1 MPPSLIEPRLE
12 MQLLGGFEVRRDGR
26 PIAGIAYNKMRALL
40 AYLAMT
46 PGQEHRR
53 EALAELLWPGND
65 ASTARGNLRRTLSDL
80 RRVLETSAVP
90 LFAAGKND
98 IRFIAS
104 ADIDALALHGRQSMP
119 ATALDDST
127 IAGDERAIALYRG
140 PFLAG
145 LALPDSPDFE
155 DWLDIQRETL
165 HRRVLALL
173 ERVGKHYEQNGNHR
187 QALPCALR
195 LSELEPWNEAAH
207 RQAMRLYALNDQVSA
222 ALDQYQACCRLL
234 HKELGTQPEE
244 ETQRLADS
252 IRQGKLRP
260 PAAERRP
267 TPAIVPAIAPPVAE
281 RRQVTVLYCELSLA
295 ASDDLDEA
303 VSLLQAPQTRCA
315 DLIRHYA
322 GHLVQTHGGGL
333 LAYFGYPQANEHAA
347 RHAVEA
353 ALAIAATAAPGLEI
367 RTAVHSGQV
376 LSGGP
381 AAMPDSAG
389 QTSLL
394 AIQLRH
400 GAAPGE
406 VVVSE
411 ETQRLVAGYYAFR
424 AQGRQALPGIAQ
436 PLETFIVLGHS
447 GARSR
452 IDAASELTPLSGRT
466 QEIGRLLTCWQ
477 LASQGTRQIVLLQG
491 EAGIGK
497 SRLVHAVKE
506 RLHGQRHA
514 IRELRCFPEFAQSPF
529 YPLIAM
535 LEGLFA
541 FAADDCPAE
550 KFAKLA
556 SYLER
561 DFPSVAS
568 RAIPLLALLL
578 SLPLG
583 EPYAAPEL
591 SAKKQKEQTIAL
603 LLDILLTLAGR
614 QPVLLIVE
622 DLHWIDPS
630 TLELLKQF
638 IEQGRQGPIFG
649 LLTSRPE
656 FTPPWPPA
664 FSSTLPLEALAKTE
678 VADMLA
684 ALGGTLPAATI
695 ARIVER
701 ADGIPLFV
709 EEMAKIANTDHQ
721 ASLPTTLLDLL
732 AARID
737 HMGEAK
743 YTAQLAATLGREFD
757 LHWLRKISP
766 YPAATLERSLATL
779 QAAGLIHSAG
789 DGSRQFKHAL
799 IQEAAYQSQAKSERQ
814 AAHRRIATML
824 HSDFPEIVAKRPE
837 LLARHLGSGGESAA
851 AIAYWVQAGQRAA
864 LNSANLEAVD
874 HFHAALQLLQT
885 LPPSQERDK
894 TEFNILVSLSPV
906 LYGAKGYGT
915 DEATQVNARI
925 ATLSTVVG
933 DSPDLFP
940 AKWALVISTIASV
953 GSRGMPQAAQQLL
966 QMAQDEPLRQLAA
979 HFLIANASF
988 WLGDFTAARAH
999 GERVE
1004 ALARPELAPALLQHF
1019 GTDLTVFSGAYL
1031 FCSLLFLG
1039 YPEQAERHC
1048 QAMLARARATAHP
1061 HTLAQALSWAAVF
1074 YRWRNQPEQARQLAA
1089 EAIAISRQHD
1099 FQLWLACGEMTHGW
1113 ALMVGGERE
1122 QGIAEARASIAG
1134 MRAALGGISVVFLA
1148 SLAEAHIH
1156 RGEHAE
1162 ALPLLEEA
1170 LRDATKSGD
1179 RHFLAEVLRLQ
1190 GHCLLALAPDDAAT
1204 AEACFTEAL
1213 SLSRQQQARL
1223 FELRAATSLAQLHQ
1237 QQGRGGEIGPVL
1249 AEAYAWFDEGH
1260 ASPDL
1265 QQASQ
1270 LLAEWQ
1276 AVDQA

>member
-1 MPPSLIEPRLE
+1 MPPPFTEPRLE
-12 MQLLGGFEVRRDGR
+12 MQLLGGFEVRRDGQ
-26 PIAGIAYNKMRALL
+26 PVVGIAYNKMRVLL

-53 EALAELLWPGND
+53 ETLAELLWPGND

-80 RRVLETSAVP
+80 RRVLETSASPV
-90 LFAAGKND
+90 FAAGKND

-104 ADIDALALHGRQSMP
+104 ADIDALALHGRQTMP
-119 ATALDDST
+119 ATGLDDST
-127 IAGDERAIALYRG
+127 IAGNERAIALYRG

-145 LALPDSPDFE
+145 LSLPDCPDFE
-155 DWLDIQRETL
+155 DWLEIQRQAL
-165 HRRVLALL
+165 HRRALALL
-173 ERVGKHYEQNGNHR
+173 ERLGKHYEQNGKHS
-187 QALPCALR
+187 QALPFALR
-195 LSELEPWNEAAH
+195 LGELEPWNEAAH
-207 RQAMRLYALNDQVSA
+207 RQAMRLYALNDQLSA

-234 HKELGTQPEE
+234 QKELGTLPEE
-244 ETQRLADS
+244 ETQQLADS

-260 PAAERRP
+260 ATPERQPAASA
-267 TPAIVPAIAPPVAE
+267 PAVAE
-281 RRQVTVLYCELSLA
+281 RRQVTVLYCELRLT

-303 VSLLQAPQTRCA
+303 VSVLQAPQARCA

-353 ALAIAATAAPGLEI
+353 ALAIAAMTAAGMEI

-424 AQGRQALPGIAQ
+424 EQGRQALPGIAQ
-436 PLETFIVLGHS
+436 ALETFIVLGHS

-452 IDAASELTPLSGRT
+452 IDAASELTPLSGRAK
-466 QEIGRLLTCWQ
+466 EIEQLLACWQ
-477 LASQGTRQIVLLQG
+477 QARQGRHQTILLQG

-497 SRLVHAVKE
+497 SRLVHAIKE

-535 LEGLFA
+535 LEELFS
-541 FAADDCPAE
+541 FAADDRPAE

-556 SYLER
+556 NYLAS

-568 RAIPLLALLL
+568 RATPLLALLL

-583 EPYAAPEL
+583 EQYAAPAL
-591 SAKKQKEQTIAL
+591 SAKKLKEQTIAL
-603 LLDILLTLAGR
+603 LLDILLTLADR

-630 TLELLKQF
+630 TLELLKYF
-638 IEQGRQGPIFG
+638 IEHGQPGPILV

-664 FSSTLPLEALAKTE
+664 FSTALALEALAAPE
-678 VADMLA
+678 VANMLA

-701 ADGIPLFV
+701 TDGVPLFV

-757 LHWLRKISP
+757 LHWLRRISP
-766 YPAATLERSLATL
+766 HAPSILERSLATL

-799 IQEAAYQSQAKSERQ
+799 IQEAAYQSQAKPERQ
-814 AAHRRIATML
+814 AAHRRIAAML
-824 HSDFPEIVAKRPE
+824 QSDFPEIVAKRPE
-837 LLARHLGSGGESAA
+837 LLAQHLAGSDDTAP
-851 AIAYWVQAGQRAA
+851 AIAYWIKAGQRATHT
-864 LNSANLEAVD
+864 SANLEAIA
-874 HFHAALQLLQT
+874 HFNAALKLVAT
-885 LPPSQERDK
+885 LPANKDRDN
-894 TEFNILVSLSPV
+894 TEFNILVSLCPV
-906 LYGAKGYGT
+906 FYAAKGYGSE
-915 DEATQVNARI
+915 DASQANARL
-925 ATLSTVVG
+925 AELSCRVD
-933 DSPDLFP
+933 DSAELFQ
-940 AKWALVISTIASV
+940 AKWAQVYNSIAGADATKEEAV
-953 GSRGMPQAAQQLL
+953 ARGLQLL
-966 QMAQDEPLRQLAA
+966 RMTYDDPVRVVAA
-979 HFLIANASF
+979 HCAVANAYF
-988 WLGDFTAARAH
+988 WLGQFDAVRQHSEKSIAAYRPDQQRLLIEQFGDDLYVSSASFLSC
-999 GERVE
+999 
-1004 ALARPELAPALLQHF
+1004 AL
-1019 GTDLTVFSGAYL
+1019 Y
-1031 FCSLLFLG
+1031 FLG
-1039 YPEQAERHC
+1039 YPDQAQQLC
-1048 QAMLARARATAHP
+1048 QRMLQHA
-1061 HTLAQALSWAAVF
+1061 
-1074 YRWRNQPEQARQLAA
+1074 RNQPHHHTLGFALCWVSMLHRWMNLHASTLPLSA
-1089 EAIAISRQHD
+1089 EAVALSRQHD
-1099 FQLWLACGEMTHGW
+1099 LSVWLAVSEAIHGSIVF
-1113 ALMVGGERE
+1113 LQGQRDE
-1122 QGIAEARASIAG
+1122 GIAESKAGIAG
-1134 MRAALGGISVVFLA
+1134 MRAAMIGLPVTFESPLA
-1148 SLAEAHIH
+1148 DAYVQAK
-1156 RGEHAE
+1156 RY
-1162 ALPLLEEA
+1162 EEA
-1170 LRDATKSGD
+1170 LEL
-1179 RHFLAEVLRLQ
+1179 LAEIEIDTAKAGDSYFAAELHRLQ
-1190 GHCLLALAPDDAAT
+1190 GVCLQEASALNAKQ
-1204 AEACFTEAL
+1204 AEFCF
-1213 SLSRQQQARL
+1213 QQALHISRKQGAKSL
-1223 FELRAATSLAQLHQ
+1223 ELRAATSMARLWQR
-1237 QQGRGGEIGPVL
+1237 QGRGTEARPLL
-1249 AEAYAWFDEGH
+1249 ADVYASFSEGF
-1260 ASPDL
+1260 ATPDL
-1265 QQASQ
+1265 QEARQ
-1270 LLAEWQ
+1270 LLAELQ
-1276 AVDQA
+1276 AVGQA